1 MQRTEAKM
9 HLIEYK
15 LAYTVMIVIVYLLG
29 RNIPL
34 YGIDVSAYKTV
45 YGDADALLMQA
56 IGGDA
61 NQYSLF
67 ALGLSPFMISFNDD
81 HYILPECL
89 YKGTDVASEHESNT
103 VFPGFEYFL
112 VSGVEPRTETKFQG
126 DRQDAF
132 CGKSSRS
139 GRDDGRRHAG
149 HLAGCQKQEIWIGRA
164 DDINLH
170 QYC

>member
-67 ALGLSPFMISFNDD
+67 ALGLSPFMISSLLMMIIISCRNACTKVRMSPRSMSRIQF
-81 HYILPECL
+81 
-89 YKGTDVASEHESNT
+89 S
-103 VFPGFEYFL
+103 L
-112 VSGVEPRTETKFQG
+112 V
-126 DRQDAF
+126 
-132 CGKSSRS
+132 
-139 GRDDGRRHAG
+139 
-149 HLAGCQKQEIWIGRA
+149 
-164 DDINLH
+164 
-170 QYC
+170 